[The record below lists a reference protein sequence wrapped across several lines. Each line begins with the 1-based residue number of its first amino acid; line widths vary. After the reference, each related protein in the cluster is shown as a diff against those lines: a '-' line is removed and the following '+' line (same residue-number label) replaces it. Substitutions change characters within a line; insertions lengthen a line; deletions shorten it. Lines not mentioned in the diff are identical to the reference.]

1 MFATI
6 MIKYIFGILL
16 SVLLVCG
23 VFGDSNAEL
32 QNLGSEVP
40 KVTQD
45 VQFRTLS
52 DCCYEYKATAKT
64 FNKRNKSC
72 NSEMS
77 DFKIDECIQ
86 EHFSTFR
93 CRTNPFR
100 ISKINSTVA
109 ILRQALFPANV
120 RLLVNKCQGPSP
132 DINYI
137 RFSNKYY
144 VYSLERILI

>member
-6 MIKYIFGILL
+6 MIKCIFGILL

-32 QNLGSEVP
+32 ENLGSEVP

-45 VQFRTLS
+45 IQFRTLS

-72 NSEMS
+72 NSKMS

-109 ILRQALFPANV
+109 ILRQALFPVNV
-120 RLLVNKCQGPSP
+120 RLLVNKYQGPSP

-144 VYSLERILI
+144 VYSLGRILI